1 MSTYLYTWN
10 PNNWKWVDLQDA
22 IFRVNNGEEYNR
34 YWSCGVT
41 KKIAPGD
48 MFILVRLGV
57 EPKGI
62 IGVGY
67 VTSAPYLRP
76 HWDET
81 RKAAGETALRTDLL
95 YKALSEKPIISMA
108 ELSRRFPQHNWTP
121 QSSGTSIPE
130 DIAAELIAEI
140 QSDQRFNFEPST
152 KEQIKLYSEGRPKT
166 VTYKTYDR
174 SSDARED
181 CIRHHGYNC
190 AVCGFNFEATYGSTG
205 EGFIEV
211 HHLRQIADRGEEHLV
226 DPVKDLRPVCAN
238 CHRMLHKTRPPLGI
252 EELRLKISGK

>member
-1 MSTYLYTWN
+1 MSAYLYTWN

-41 KKIAPGD
+41 KRIAPGD
-48 MFILVRLGV
+48 TFLLVRLGV

-76 HWDET
+76 HWDEAKRT
-81 RKAAGETALRTDLL
+81 AGETALRTDLL
-95 YKALSEKPIISMA
+95 FKALSAKPIIGMVD
-108 ELSRRFPQHNWTP
+108 LCRRFPQHNWTP

-130 DIAAELIAEI
+130 PIGAELVAEI
-140 QSDQRFNFEPST
+140 QSDQRFSFEPST
-152 KEQIKLYSEGRPKT
+152 KEQIRLYSEGRPKT

-190 AVCGFNFEATYGSTG
+190 AVCGFNFETTYGSTG

-211 HHLRQIADRGEEHLV
+211 HHLKQIADRGEEHLV

-238 CHRMLHKTRPPLGI
+238 CHRMLHKKRPPLGI
-252 EELRLKISGK
+252 EELKLILSGK

>member
-1 MSTYLYTWN
+1 MSAYLYTWN

-41 KKIAPGD
+41 KRIAPGD
-48 MFILVRLGV
+48 TFLLVRLGV

-67 VTSAPYLRP
+67 VTSAPYFRP
-76 HWDET
+76 HWDKT
-81 RKAAGETALRTDLL
+81 KRAAGETALRTDLL
-95 YKALSEKPIISMA
+95 YKVLSEKPIISMV

-130 DIAAELIAEI
+130 AIAAELIGEI
-140 QSDQRFNFEPST
+140 QSDQRFSFEPST

-166 VTYKTYDR
+166 VTYRTYDR

-190 AVCGFNFEATYGSTG
+190 AVCGFNFEKTYGSTG

-211 HHLRQIADRGEEHLV
+211 HHLKQIADRGEEHLV

-238 CHRMLHKTRPPLGI
+238 CHRMLHKAKPPLGI
-252 EELRLKISGK
+252 EELKLKLSGK

>member
-1 MSTYLYTWN
+1 MSAYLYTWN
-10 PNNWKWVDLQDA
+10 PNNWKWVDLQEA

-41 KKIAPGD
+41 KRIAPGD
-48 MFILVRLGV
+48 TFLLVRLGV

-76 HWDET
+76 HWDEA

-95 YKALSEKPIISMA
+95 YKVLSEKPIISMV

-130 DIAAELIAEI
+130 TIAAELIAEI

-166 VTYKTYDR
+166 VTYRTYDR

-190 AVCGFNFEATYGSTG
+190 AVCGFNFEAKYGSTG

-211 HHLRQIADRGEEHLV
+211 HHLKQIADRGEEHLV

-238 CHRMLHKTRPPLGI
+238 CHRMLHKTRPALGI
-252 EELRLKISGK
+252 EELKLKLSGK